1 MGGDPSARDSVYG
14 RYADALAKEI
24 AARGTEISDTV
35 NTLYI
40 GGGTP
45 SVLPLS
51 FFSSLLDALRAAG
64 HGGPFDEFTVEVNPD
79 DIVPCCRIHP

>member
-14 RYADALAKEI
+14 RYAGALAKEI

-45 SVLPLS
+45 SVLPHKYKP
-51 FFSSLLDALRAAG
+51 R
-64 HGGPFDEFTVEVNPD
+64 
-79 DIVPCCRIHP
+79 

>member
-14 RYADALAKEI
+14 RYAGALAKEI

-51 FFSSLLDALRAAG
+51 FSHHCWTPWVLPVMAGLLMNLL
-64 HGGPFDEFTVEVNPD
+64 
-79 DIVPCCRIHP
+79 